1 MVCRIL
7 HETRSATFTDLEVLL
22 AKEGAVL
29 HVLVVD
35 GVAAGGEVTRPR
47 WIAYRWNWM
56 AMHRV
61 DAVAHRYDDVEVV
74 VADSTSH
81 LT

>member
-1 MVCRIL
+1 VVCRTL

-29 HVLVVD
+29 HVLAVNA
-35 GVAAGGEVTRPR
+35 VAAGGEVTQPR

-56 AMHRV
+56 ACT
-61 DAVAHRYDDVEVV
+61 E
-74 VADSTSH
+74 STR
-81 LT
+81 